1 MCANFQQK
9 WITLTFLAQICPK
22 IDLGLEIQKTNV
34 ERGISILEILFVP
47 IFKQKKKLFLFRPK
61 FAQDRFWDQ
70 NFRNLSLDSESAP
83 TIYHACQFS
92 IKMDNFEF
100 FGLNLGKLPNYVQY
114 FGSNN
119 TEGVAK
125 SRVEAEMSWVEVEM
139 SWVEVDVVGWSW
151 VEVHGIESR
160 WVHGLVIPANI
171 KSAMNF
177 FQINKL

>member
-1 MCANFQQK
+1 MLREESASSRYYLCQFSSK
-9 WITLTFLAQICPK
+9 
-22 IDLGLEIQKTNV
+22 
-34 ERGISILEILFVP
+34 
-47 IFKQKKKLFLFRPK
+47 KKKLFLFRPI

-160 WVHGLVIPANI
+160 WVHGLVIPANT
-171 KSAMNF
+171 KNAMNF

>member
-1 MCANFQQK
+1 
-9 WITLTFLAQICPK
+9 
-22 IDLGLEIQKTNV
+22 
-34 ERGISILEILFVP
+34 
-47 IFKQKKKLFLFRPK
+47 
-61 FAQDRFWDQ
+61 
-70 NFRNLSLDSESAP
+70 
-83 TIYHACQFS
+83 
-92 IKMDNFEF
+92 MDNFEF
-100 FGLNLGKLPNYVQY
+100 FGLNLGKLLNYVQY

-160 WVHGLVIPANI
+160 WVHGLVIPANT

>member
-22 IDLGLEIQKTNV
+22 IGLGLEIHV

-47 IFKQKKKLFLFRPK
+47 IFKQKKNLFLFRPK

-160 WVHGLVIPANI
+160 WVHGLVIPANT
-171 KSAMNF
+171 KNAMNF
-177 FQINKL
+177 FHINKL